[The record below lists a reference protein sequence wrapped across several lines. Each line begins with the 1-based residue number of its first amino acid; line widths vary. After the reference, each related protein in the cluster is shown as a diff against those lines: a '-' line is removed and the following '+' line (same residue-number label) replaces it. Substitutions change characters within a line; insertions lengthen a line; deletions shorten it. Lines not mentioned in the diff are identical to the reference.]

1 MTFFLED
8 KRLGFIGV
16 GHIAKALIS
25 AFLKNRI
32 LKSEQIFIHNRTPGK
47 AKKMVEQY
55 KVTAFNTP
63 EQLVESSDIVI
74 LAVKP
79 HDLLDLLEPLRN
91 IFTEDQVVMSL
102 SAGIELST
110 LRKFITKSSLLR
122 VLPNTPVSVG
132 QAVVSFCAEKSNWVL
147 EELVKKLFSPLGSV
161 VLVEEGEEFSAMTVS
176 AGSGTGFVFEI
187 MQYWQDWLEEH
198 GLAGDRTRQTV
209 VQTFMGSAC
218 LAKEKPELSFDELA
232 LKVSSKKGVTLA
244 GLESMREL
252 EIERTL
258 RMSFNKAL
266 LRDQEIAR
274 ENS

>member
-1 MTFFLED
+1 MTFSLED

-25 AFLKNRI
+25 AFVGNRI
-32 LKSEQIFIHNRTPGK
+32 LKPEQIFIHNRTPGK
-47 AKKMVEQY
+47 AHKMAEQY
-55 KVTAFNTP
+55 KVTALKTP
-63 EQLVESSDIVI
+63 EQLVENSDIVI

-79 HDLLDLLEPLRN
+79 QDLLNLLEPLRN
-91 IFTEDQVVMSL
+91 IFTEDQMVISL
-102 SAGIELST
+102 SAGIQFST
-110 LRKFITKSSLLR
+110 LRKFVTKSSLVR
-122 VLPNTPVSVG
+122 VLPNTPVSVC
-132 QAVVSFCAEKSNWVL
+132 QAVVSFCVERSNWFS
-147 EELVKKLFSPLGSV
+147 EQMVKKLFSPLGSV
-161 VLVEEGEEFSAMTVS
+161 VLVSEGEEFSAMTVS

-198 GLAGDRTRQTV
+198 GLDRNTARQTV
-209 VQTFMGSAC
+209 VQTFMGSSC
-218 LAKEKPELSFDELA
+218 LAKEESELSFDELA
-232 LKVSSKKGVTLA
+232 LKVSSKKGVTSA

-252 EIERTL
+252 EVERLL